1 MLPPIYGF
9 VSGAWWWRR
18 KIESDHKSLFGFYS
32 LFAAV
37 SLFGPW
43 KDVWTRNV
51 NRVECFV
58 CLMGCLL
65 SQDIDLF
72 LSRDRYIVCAF
83 PEVLERK
90 WIILIRLF
98 REVSF
103 DYDLYK
109 LLEHAIS
116 SFTWEPIYLT
126 CMKNFPYLLSCCT
139 ISSVHLTTRCI
150 LFLEIWAK
158 FEQ

>member
-1 MLPPIYGF
+1 M
-9 VSGAWWWRR
+9 
-18 KIESDHKSLFGFYS
+18 
-32 LFAAV
+32 
-37 SLFGPW
+37 
-43 KDVWTRNV
+43 
-51 NRVECFV
+51 

-116 SFTWEPIYLT
+116 SFT
-126 CMKNFPYLLSCCT
+126 
-139 ISSVHLTTRCI
+139 
-150 LFLEIWAK
+150 
-158 FEQ
+158 